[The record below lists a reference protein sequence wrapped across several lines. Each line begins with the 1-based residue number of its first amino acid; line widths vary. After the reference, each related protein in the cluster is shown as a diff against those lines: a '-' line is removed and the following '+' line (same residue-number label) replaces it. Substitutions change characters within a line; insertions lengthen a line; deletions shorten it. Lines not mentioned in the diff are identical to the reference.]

1 VAGLEARAGEETHA
15 GPLARVPSGILVLS
29 GIASVQFGSAVATH
43 LFAAVGPSGAV
54 LLRLVTASVVLVAVA
69 RPRLRGHSRGNL
81 LLAAVFGI
89 ALAGMN
95 LSFYVAL
102 HRIPLG
108 IAVSLEFVGPLSV
121 AVAGSRRRIDML
133 WVLLAL
139 AGILALT
146 RGGTGHLSGVGV
158 FFALLAGAFWGGYI
172 LISARVGQSFARGTG
187 LALAMCFASV
197 VALPFGIAA
206 GGTHLLSLRSLAI
219 GGAVG
224 MLSSAIPYSF
234 ELEALRR
241 IAPHVFGVLM
251 SIEPAMAALAGLIV
265 LGQGLSAR
273 TILGLALVV
282 AASVGASWHARA
294 AAVAV

>member
-1 VAGLEARAGEETHA
+1 M
-15 GPLARVPSGILVLS
+15 
-29 GIASVQFGSAVATH
+29 ATH

-69 RPRLRGHSRGNL
+69 RPGLTGHSRADLGL
-81 LLAAVFGI
+81 IATFGI

-95 LSFYVAL
+95 LSFYTAL

-108 IAVSLEFVGPLSV
+108 IAVSLEFVGPLGV
-121 AVAGSRRRIDML
+121 AVAGSRRRIDLL
-133 WVLLAL
+133 WVILAA

-146 RGGTGHLSGVGV
+146 HGGTGHLSGPGV

-187 LALAMCFASV
+187 LALAMCFAV
-197 VALPFGIAA
+197 MVALPFGIVA
-206 GGTHLLSLRSLAI
+206 GGTHLLRLRSLAI
-219 GGAVG
+219 GAAVG

-241 IAPHVFGVLM
+241 IAAHVFGVLM
-251 SIEPAMAALAGLIV
+251 SIEPAMAALAGLVV

-273 TILGLALVV
+273 AVLGMVLVV
-282 AASVGASWHARA
+282 AASVGASGHSRA
-294 AAVAV
+294 AAVEV